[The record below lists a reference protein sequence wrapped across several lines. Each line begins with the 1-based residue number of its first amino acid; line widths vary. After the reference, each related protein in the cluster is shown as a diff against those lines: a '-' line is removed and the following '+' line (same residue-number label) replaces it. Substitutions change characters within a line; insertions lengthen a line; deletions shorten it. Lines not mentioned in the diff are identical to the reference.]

1 MNTINTNPYAGR
13 MFDAITTAVAHCDGY
28 ISLDH
33 LTDMEV
39 WYDRI
44 TGCWLADLIT
54 DDTIVT
60 VKAATI
66 DALAQELAAIMYP
79 V

>member
-13 MFDAITTAVAHCDGY
+13 MFDAITTAVACCDGY
-28 ISLDH
+28 IGLDH
-33 LTDMEV
+33 FTDMEV
-39 WYDRI
+39 WYDRV

-54 DDTIVT
+54 DDTTVT

-66 DALAQELAAIMYP
+66 DELAGLLADIMYP